1 MECFQWPDSG
11 FNIKRVSEELAD
23 VIIYCRDTL
32 DKLNLDEDEIVN
44 DKMTKNEEKY
54 PVSLS
59 KGNAKKYFEIKNEDW
74 FLKY

>member
-11 FNIKRVSEELAD
+11 FYIKRVSEELAD

-59 KGNAKKYFEIKNEDW
+59 KGNAKKYFEIKNED
-74 FLKY
+74 

>member
-1 MECFQWPDSG
+1 M
-11 FNIKRVSEELAD
+11 
-23 VIIYCRDTL
+23 L

-59 KGNAKKYFEIKNEDW
+59 KGNAKKYFEIKNED
-74 FLKY
+74 